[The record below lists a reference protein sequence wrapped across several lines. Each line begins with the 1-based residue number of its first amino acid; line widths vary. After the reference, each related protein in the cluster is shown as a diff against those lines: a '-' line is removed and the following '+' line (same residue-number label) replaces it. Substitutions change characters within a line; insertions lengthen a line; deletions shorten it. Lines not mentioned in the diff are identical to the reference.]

1 MTLIINDT
9 TSFDNLFLR
18 YLRPKDARKHS
29 TWIPATISQGSLQ
42 CNVQF
47 FIDSSCKE
55 TPCYAQAD
63 PFNCVGLRLES
74 GLVNIV
80 AQLEGSQFFLV
91 LLL

>member
-1 MTLIINDT
+1 MIINDT

-18 YLRPKDARKHS
+18 YIRPKDARKHS
-29 TWIPATISQGSLQ
+29 TWIPTMIIQGSLQ

-47 FIDSSCKE
+47 FIDSGCKN
-55 TPCYAQAD
+55 TPCYAQANPLD
-63 PFNCVGLRLES
+63 CVGLRLEP
-74 GLVNIV
+74 GMVNIV